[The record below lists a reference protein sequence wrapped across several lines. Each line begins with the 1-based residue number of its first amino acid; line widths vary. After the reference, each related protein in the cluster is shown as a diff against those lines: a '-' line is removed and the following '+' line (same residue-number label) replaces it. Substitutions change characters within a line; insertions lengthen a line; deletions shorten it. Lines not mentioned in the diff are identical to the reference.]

1 MSVIYMDRESFNTID
16 ENDIRRIYHENKM
29 NINKFKKLEK
39 QYLGEHKI
47 SHKTQNNANDP
58 NNRLVNNMCKYVTD
72 IMTGYFIGEPVVY
85 SSDNDEYMEKIRN
98 IFEYNDE
105 EDENSELAKKTSIH
119 GACFELLYMDE
130 DANIRFTKVTQNEGI
145 LIKDASK
152 DDGYLGFIR
161 IIRYREKKKNKR
173 LKVEFYTAN
182 EVWYF
187 SSKSGEALMLDD
199 IIEHYWNDVPVVEY
213 RNNNERVGDF
223 EGIISLNDAYN
234 TVQSNTANLFQ
245 YNDEALL
252 KISKLGDVSTKDVKE
267 MREKGAIILDDGG
280 DVDWLLKQINDTAIE
295 NYKKRLYQ
303 DMHTFSGVPNMSDES
318 FSGNLSGVAI
328 AYKMWSMDQIVKI
341 KERKFKRGLQRRIE
355 LITNILNLFGS
366 NYDYRDIDIKF
377 NRNKPQNKLENAQIV
392 QTLSALLS
400 QETAIGM
407 IDGIN
412 DTQKEIDRIKQEEQ
426 DEEVTQGVYAN
437 LVNAFELENK
447 ENEQEAETTTA

>member
-1 MSVIYMDRESFNTID
+1 M
-16 ENDIRRIYHENKM
+16 
-29 NINKFKKLEK
+29 
-39 QYLGEHKI
+39 
-47 SHKTQNNANDP
+47 
-58 NNRLVNNMCKYVTD
+58 
-72 IMTGYFIGEPVVY
+72 
-85 SSDNDEYMEKIRN
+85 
-98 IFEYNDE
+98 
-105 EDENSELAKKTSIH
+105 
-119 GACFELLYMDE
+119 
-130 DANIRFTKVTQNEGI
+130 
-145 LIKDASK
+145 
-152 DDGYLGFIR
+152 
-161 IIRYREKKKNKR
+161 
-173 LKVEFYTAN
+173 
-182 EVWYF
+182 
-187 SSKSGEALMLDD
+187 
-199 IIEHYWNDVPVVEY
+199 
-213 RNNNERVGDF
+213 
-223 EGIISLNDAYN
+223 NDAYN

-252 KISKLGDVSTKDVKE
+252 KITKLGEVTTDDVKS
-267 MREKGAIILDDGG
+267 MRKKGAVILDDSG

-392 QTLSALLS
+392 QMLSALLS

-412 DTQKEIDRIKQEEQ
+412 DTQKELDRIKQEEQ
-426 DEEVTQGVYAN
+426 DEEVTQGVYSN
-437 LVNAFELENK
+437 LVNAFMIK
-447 ENEQEAETTTA
+447 EKEYEQETETTSA